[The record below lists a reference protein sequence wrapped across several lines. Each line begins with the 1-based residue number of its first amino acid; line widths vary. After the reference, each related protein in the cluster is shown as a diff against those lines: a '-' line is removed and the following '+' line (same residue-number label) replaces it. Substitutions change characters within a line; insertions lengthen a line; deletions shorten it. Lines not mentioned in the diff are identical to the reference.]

1 MREAGRLLARA
12 LFCACAQS
20 TLQRGKPRG
29 GERTERCGTTEA
41 NRVQARIS
49 GALPRPQDG
58 GRVRSSLVLAPPGP
72 GAFTLIAPEHRPV
85 TPAAL
90 RGTRKRLSIRSMFYL
105 GHHHSCRRDGTTPCG
120 HTRGHT
126 TMRTTAATAHLA
138 PCLAT
143 GPVHFET
150 PLLPRPFF
158 AGPFRHPGGESY
170 YLIFI

>member
-41 NRVQARIS
+41 NGAQARIS

-138 PCLAT
+138 PCLVPFTSKRLFYPGLSLLAPSAT
-143 GPVHFET
+143 
-150 PLLPRPFF
+150 L
-158 AGPFRHPGGESY
+158 GGESY